1 MTGIYLLLG
10 SNLGD
15 RKGHLARAC
24 ELIEQKVGVVT
35 DRSNIYR
42 TEAWGSTQQPSYY
55 NQVVKIN
62 TDLVPS
68 RLLDEILSIEEEIGR
83 VRQSKW
89 ESRIIDI
96 DILYYNQQILDESRL
111 ALPHPQ
117 IPNRRFTLV
126 PLCELAP
133 DLKHPQLGMTNIEL
147 LENCEDQLLVEPLRS
162 KL

>member
-1 MTGIYLLLG
+1 MG

-15 RKGHLARAC
+15 RKGHLLRAC
-24 ELIEQKVGVVT
+24 ELLEQQVGVIT

-42 TEAWGSTQQPSYY
+42 TQAWGSADQPAYY

-62 TDLVPS
+62 TELAPS
-68 RLLDEILSIEEEIGR
+68 SLLDEILSIEEKIGR
-83 VRQSKW
+83 IRRSKW

-96 DILYYNQQILDESRL
+96 DILYYDQQILDESHL
-111 ALPHPQ
+111 IVPHPQ

-133 DLKHPQLGMTNIEL
+133 DLKHPQLGMTTVEL
-147 LENCEDQLLVEPLRS
+147 LDNCKDELLVEPLRS
-162 KL
+162 ES